1 MFSVFAV
8 GGKQE
13 TRLGGNIGGQ
23 KPDQCIQIKWVILMT
38 MRGTIIIHSL
48 SLLMHCSVV
57 VSCTHLPIREAERE
71 ECNPWTD
78 RQLVWVAFGIV
89 QSSQRRVRV
98 RKEGIAAADGFFQ
111 FLAVGN
117 SIH

>member
-38 MRGTIIIHSL
+38 LRGTIIIHSL
-48 SLLMHCSVV
+48 SPYALQC
-57 VSCTHLPIREAERE
+57 
-71 ECNPWTD
+71 
-78 RQLVWVAFGIV
+78 
-89 QSSQRRVRV
+89 RRVMYPSTN
-98 RKEGIAAADGFFQ
+98 KGG
-111 FLAVGN
+111 GT
-117 SIH
+117 